1 MKMAP
6 KLYCARWLVIQSNV
20 LIAICGF
27 VLLALGIWT
36 INDKSFL
43 DELLRNKLYMNTTY
57 ILLSS
62 ACIIIFLAFFG
73 CFAAVKEVKCLLLT
87 YFVFM
92 LLLFVILSV
101 GGILSYIFRE
111 QVSNTIQAEM
121 IADIRNYDPDDPE
134 NKVTKA
140 WDETQEQL
148 SCCGL
153 MTEQVSLSWEMWRY
167 NKVLNPSSHFEVVP
181 ASCCVR
187 GEECVVGNRT
197 LVEKVWAGDCMVLA
211 LEYVRDHSNTIGGA
225 ALTVCFFLLVG
236 MLSAMSLFKSI
247 I

>member
-1 MKMAP
+1 
-6 KLYCARWLVIQSNV
+6 
-20 LIAICGF
+20 
-27 VLLALGIWT
+27 
-36 INDKSFL
+36 
-43 DELLRNKLYMNTTY
+43 MNTAN
-57 ILLSS
+57 IISS
-62 ACIIIFLAFFG
+62 CFVIFLSFFG
-73 CFAAVKEVKCLLLT
+73 CFSAYKEVKCLLLT

-92 LLLFVILSV
+92 SLLFVILFV
-101 GGILSYIFRE
+101 GGILCYIFRE

-121 IADIRNYDPDDPE
+121 IADIRNYDPYDPE

-197 LVEKVWAGDCMVLA
+197 LVEKVWSGDCMLLA

>member
-1 MKMAP
+1 
-6 KLYCARWLVIQSNV
+6 
-20 LIAICGF
+20 
-27 VLLALGIWT
+27 
-36 INDKSFL
+36 
-43 DELLRNKLYMNTTY
+43 MNTTY

-92 LLLFVILSV
+92 SLIFVILFI

-197 LVEKVWAGDCMVLA
+197 LVEKVWAGDCMMLA
-211 LEYVRDHSNTIGGA
+211 LDYVQNQSRMMGSA
-225 ALTVCFFLLVG
+225 AFAVSCFLILG
-236 MLSAMSLFKSI
+236 MVSTFSLFKSI
-247 I
+247 V

>member
-1 MKMAP
+1 
-6 KLYCARWLVIQSNV
+6 
-20 LIAICGF
+20 
-27 VLLALGIWT
+27 
-36 INDKSFL
+36 
-43 DELLRNKLYMNTTY
+43 MNTAY
-57 ILLSS
+57 
-62 ACIIIFLAFFG
+62 IIIISSCFVIFLSIFG
-73 CFAAVKEVKCLLLT
+73 CFSAYKEVKCLLLT
-87 YFVFM
+87 YFIFM
-92 LLLFVILSV
+92 FLLFIILFIS
-101 GGILSYIFRE
+101 GILSYIFRE

-167 NKVLNPSSHFEVVP
+167 NKVLNPSSQFEVVP
-181 ASCCVR
+181 ASCCAR

-197 LVEKVWAGDCMVLA
+197 LVEKVWSGDCMVLA

-225 ALTVCFFLLVG
+225 ALTVCFFLVRAGNQELY
-236 MLSAMSLFKSI
+236 
-247 I
+247 

>member
-57 ILLSS
+57 IILFS
-62 ACIIIFLAFFG
+62 ACIIILLSMFG

-87 YFVFM
+87 YFTFM
-92 LLLFVILSV
+92 LLIFVILTV
-101 GGILSYIFRE
+101 GGILTYIFRE
-111 QVSNTIQAEM
+111 QVGNTIKAEM
-121 IADIRNYDPDDPE
+121 IADIRSYDPDNPK
-134 NKVTKA
+134 NTVTKA
-140 WDETQEQL
+140 WDETQQQL

-153 MTEQVSLSWEMWRY
+153 MTEQVSLAWEMWRY
-167 NKVLNPSSHFEVVP
+167 NKVLNPTSQFEVVP
-181 ASCCVR
+181 SSCCMT
-187 GEECVVGNRT
+187 GEECVVGNKT
-197 LVEKVWAGDCMVLA
+197 VVEKVWTGDCMVLA
-211 LEYVRDHSNTIGGA
+211 LEYVQHQARMMGGA
-225 ALTVCFFLLVG
+225 AFAMSCFLILG
-236 MLSAMSLFKSI
+236 MASTFSLFKSI
-247 I
+247 V

>member
-1 MKMAP
+1 
-6 KLYCARWLVIQSNV
+6 
-20 LIAICGF
+20 
-27 VLLALGIWT
+27 
-36 INDKSFL
+36 
-43 DELLRNKLYMNTTY
+43 MNTAY
-57 ILLSS
+57 
-62 ACIIIFLAFFG
+62 IIIISSCFVIFLSFFG
-73 CFAAVKEVKCLLLT
+73 CFSAYKEVKCLLLT

-92 LLLFVILSV
+92 FLLFVILFI
-101 GGILSYIFRE
+101 GGILSYIFRK

-140 WDETQEQL
+140 WDETQKQL

-167 NKVLNPSSHFEVVP
+167 NKVLNPSSQFEVVP
-181 ASCCVR
+181 ASCCAR

-197 LVEKVWAGDCMVLA
+197 LVEKVWSGDCMVLA